1 MPRYE
6 ICLTDSLEKV
16 LPGVRPRP
24 MTGNRLLAFGGETV
38 SFQLAAL
45 ALRDTVGNRD
55 TLTVTL
61 DGEWADKIRARKVE
75 LEPVMLACHGAAD
88 ENYLTKT
95 AAMLPDPLVPFAKDE
110 PVSICLLGDQWA
122 ALWFDFTVPAG
133 TPAGES
139 TLTLTLTDGLGAVV
153 SVQTLTIAVRAE
165 ALPPQTLLHTEWFH
179 CDCLADYYHVPV
191 WSEEHWRIVENFMQA
206 AADMGI
212 NMLLTPLFTPPLD
225 TWVGGER
232 PTNQLIGV
240 TVTDGEYSFDFA
252 LLDRWID
259 ACRRHGITNLELS
272 HLFTQWGAA
281 AAPKVVATVDG
292 VEKRIF
298 GWDTSAVGG
307 EYTRFLRCF
316 IPQLKAHLAGRDMLD
331 HSWFHISDEPNEKN
345 MEQWNA
351 ARCSIADLLEGCNL
365 IDALSSFKLYENGF
379 IRTPV
384 VSENHIEPFVEAKVP
399 GLWTYYCCGQGVDVP
414 NRFLA
419 MPSAR
424 TRMLGTL
431 LYTYDLAGF
440 LQWGFNF
447 YYGER
452 SRYKVDP
459 WRNCDGYG
467 VWQSGDPFVVYP
479 AADGSACESLR
490 AAVIREAM
498 QDLRLLRLAE
508 TKLGRDAVM
517 AILESS
523 WDSGKLTMKHYPHDP
538 AWFDKIR
545 SAICAAFDK

>member
-16 LPGVRPRP
+16 LPGARPRP
-24 MTGNRLLAFGGETV
+24 MSANRLLAFGGETV

-55 TLTVTL
+55 ALTVTL
-61 DGEWADKIRARKVE
+61 AGEWADKIRVRKVE
-75 LEPVMLACHGAAD
+75 LEPVMLACFGAAD

-95 AAMLPDPLVPFAKDE
+95 AAMLPDPLVPFAEGE
-110 PVSICLLGDQWA
+110 PVAITLLGDQWA
-122 ALWFDFTVPAG
+122 SLWFDFTVPAG
-133 TPAGES
+133 TPAGKS

-153 SVQTLTIAVRAE
+153 KVLTLDIEVRAE

-206 AADMGI
+206 AADIGI

-225 TWVGGER
+225 TRVGGER

-240 TVTDGEYSFDFA
+240 TVAGGEYSFDFA

-259 ACRRHGITNLELS
+259 ACHRHGITELELS

-292 VEKRIF
+292 EEKRIF
-298 GWDTSAVGG
+298 GWGTPAVGG

-316 IPQLKAHLAGRDMLD
+316 IPQLKEHLAGCGMLE
-331 HSWFHISDEPNEKN
+331 HSWFHISDEPNENN

-351 ARCSIADLLEGCNL
+351 ARYSIADLLEGCNL

-424 TRMLGTL
+424 TRILGTL

-479 AADGSACESLR
+479 AADGSALESLR
-490 AAVIREAM
+490 GAVIRESM

-508 TKLGRDAVM
+508 SKLGRDAVM
-517 AILESS
+517 EILESS

-545 SAICAAFDK
+545 DAICAAFDK